1 MTIINHV
8 TTGALVAVA
17 IDKPAIALPAAL
29 LSHFVLDAVP
39 HWDYKFKNVFHK
51 QAAIMI
57 DMTLTLWLLV
67 VLAASFHAS
76 ARLIIAGG
84 FLGILPDAVWLP
96 EIVQGK
102 PIPMNRKTP
111 LHYLRRLNAWFQ
123 WSESPNGK
131 YVEIAW
137 FIATLSLLVLVLR

>member
-17 IDKPAIALPAAL
+17 INKPAVALPAAL
-29 LSHFVLDAVP
+29 LSHSAIDAIP
-39 HWDYKFKNVFHK
+39 HWDYKFKNVLHK

-57 DMTLTLWLLV
+57 DITLTLWLTF
-67 VLAASFHAS
+67 VLAILFRDS

-84 FLGILPDAVWLP
+84 FLAILPDAVWLP
-96 EIVQGK
+96 EVVQGK
-102 PIPMNRKTP
+102 PIPMNRPTL

-123 WSESPNGK
+123 WSEPPYGK
-131 YVEIAW
+131 YIEIAW
-137 FIATLSLLVLVLR
+137 FILTLASLILVLR